1 MSYREKS
8 VWGSLIGVMAVYGWY
23 FAMPPSAGRLILAV
37 ILLVAVEVIYH
48 VALALKTKPEAKD
61 ERDRTIEAKGYR
73 NAYLAL
79 VSGVIAPIFIPL
91 PAAMAA
97 QIVLLA
103 LVVSEVVKSVTQ
115 LYCYRRGV

>member
-23 FAMPPSAGRLILAV
+23 FAMPPAVGRLILAV
-37 ILLVAVEVIYH
+37 VLLIAIEVIFH
-48 VALALKTKPEAKD
+48 ITLALKTKPEPMD
-61 ERDRTIEAKGYR
+61 ERDRVIEAKGYR

-79 VSGVIAPIFIPL
+79 VSGVIAPIFLPL
-91 PAAMAA
+91 PPAMAA
-97 QIVLLA
+97 QVVLLA
-103 LVVSEVVKSVTQ
+103 LVVSEIVKSATQ